1 MRKHNDENELIKRD
15 YVAWLRGPKGRNQA
29 TLDAVMAAIHG
40 FEAFTRFANFKT
52 FRREQAISYRE
63 RLAGQT
69 NGATGKPLSLST
81 LHSRLS
87 ALRAFFEWLS
97 REPGYRKTVRFNDA
111 AYFNL
116 SANEARTATAKRE
129 QPTPSLEQI
138 AHVLETMPAD
148 TIIQRRDRAVVAF
161 VILTGARDSA
171 VASLRRKHVDLET
184 GRVTQDA
191 REVKTKAAK
200 TFTSV
205 FFPVGERPLQIVT
218 DWIAEL
224 DGEQLF
230 GPDDPLF
237 PASERGLDE
246 LGLFTATKLSRQ
258 SWTSAQPIRA
268 IFRRAFETAGLPY
281 FRPHSFRH
289 TLMQLAYRLKLDLRE
304 GKAWSQNLAHDGIL
318 VSLVSYGEMSVDQ
331 QAEIV
336 AGLARRGAA
345 PAGGGGDVIGELEAL
360 VSRLKGA

>member
-63 RLAGQT
+63 RLAEQT

-111 AYFNL
+111 AYFNV

-138 AHVLETMPAD
+138 AHVLETMPAE
-148 TIIQRRDRAVVAF
+148 TVIQRRDRALVAF

-171 VASLRRKHVDLET
+171 VASLRVKHVDLDR

-200 TFTSV
+200 TFTSA
-205 FFPVGERPLQIVT
+205 FFPVGERPRQIVA

-224 DGEQLF
+224 KTELLF
-230 GPDDPLF
+230 GPDDALF
-237 PASERGLDE
+237 PASRQGLDE
-246 LGLFTATKLSRQ
+246 RGYFAADGVTRDC
-258 SWTSAQPIRA
+258 WTSADPIRTV
-268 IFRRAFETAGLPY
+268 FRRGFEAASLPY
-281 FRPHSFRH
+281 FTPHSFRRS
-289 TLMQLAYRLKLDLRE
+289 LMRLAYDLDLTPRQM
-304 GKAWSQNLAHDGIL
+304 KAWSQNLGHDGVL
-318 VSLVSYGEMSVDQ
+318 TSLVSYGGLSMDEQADIMANLGRTRAEGPKDSAEVLDQ
-331 QAEIV
+331 IKA
-336 AGLARRGAA
+336 LLNDPKAA
-345 PAGGGGDVIGELEAL
+345 
-360 VSRLKGA
+360 